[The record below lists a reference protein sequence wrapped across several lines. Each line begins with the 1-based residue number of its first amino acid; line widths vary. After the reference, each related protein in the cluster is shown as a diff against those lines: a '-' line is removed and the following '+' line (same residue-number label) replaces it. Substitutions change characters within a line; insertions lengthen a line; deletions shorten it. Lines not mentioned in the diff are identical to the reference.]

1 MLQVKI
7 GYIVYTSSSD
17 DDDDIELF
25 LLSSLDLQSVIHKIK
40 VKS

>member
-25 LLSSLDLQSVIHKIK
+25 LLSSLDL
-40 VKS
+40 